1 MFGREIR
8 YAVRVLR
15 AKPTFSVLA
24 IAMLALGI
32 GASTAIFTVVNSVLL
47 RSLPYEEPERIVQ
60 LWEVSEEG
68 NRMALPEANY
78 VDWKAEADSF
88 ESMGMYA
95 VGEGAVVGGLE
106 PIRVRIATVA
116 EGFFDVI
123 GVRPV
128 MGSGFLPEHQRS
140 GASPVAMVSRRFW
153 RDSLGSP
160 DSLDGVRL
168 TFSNRIHPAVGVLP
182 EGLDYPVDTDIWDNQ
197 EAMGEAL
204 NPSRSAH
211 NWRAIGRLAPG
222 VTAEQASRQLETI
235 AARIHSEYTDVT
247 AVGGVAVPLDE
258 QLTGGIRTPL
268 LVLMAAVVILLLI
281 ACMNVTSLLL
291 AHMEARQREFAVRT
305 ALGATPL
312 QLSRGSLAETVILA
326 SLGGVLGVVLA
337 RWGVSTMLATV
348 GGNLPRAGEIGPD
361 PTVYTFAA
369 LLALAIAVL
378 VGMLPAV
385 RFWSGNLADALKAG
399 DRGQAGSHSR
409 ARSALVTA
417 QVAMTIVLLVGGS
430 LLARSLVEML
440 EVDLGFETTNR
451 LAVELI
457 QPFPQ
462 GEAATNRL
470 GAFQQAFKER
480 ITALPGVVNVGG
492 IDASPLS
499 ARGGNGRFIIEDRG
513 DSGDYWPNYRVSS
526 PGYFRALGI
535 PLLRGRL
542 FDESDGAGAPGVA
555 VISESV
561 ANRVWPGEDP
571 IGHRIDR
578 SNMDGVNQLMTI
590 IGVVGDARYYG
601 PDSDVRGE
609 TYFNYLQRGRVT
621 ARFTWIIETSG
632 DPAAIGPAVMT
643 HVKELDPELPIQV
656 RTMDSMLYLMLSSRL
671 FNLSLLG
678 VFAGVALT
686 LAVIGVYG
694 LIAYTVAHRT
704 AEIGVRTALG
714 ARSGQVV
721 WLFVRESAALIGI
734 GAVVG
739 VLGAM
744 ATSRVLG
751 SLLFEI
757 EATDPAAYGIGVLAL
772 VVPAMLA
779 GYVSARRAAKI
790 DPVRAIQSE

>member
-1 MFGREIR
+1 MFGKEIR

-78 VDWKAEADSF
+78 VDWKAEADRF
-88 ESMGMYA
+88 ESMAMYA

-153 RDSLGSP
+153 QDSLGSP

-168 TFSNRIHPAVGVLP
+168 TFSNRIHPVVGVLP
-182 EGLDYPVDTDIWDNQ
+182 EGLDYPVDTDIWNNQ
-197 EAMGEAL
+197 EGMGQAL

-211 NWRAIGRLAPG
+211 NWRAIGRLEPG

-326 SLGGVLGVVLA
+326 SLGGLLGVVLA
-337 RWGVSTMLATV
+337 RWGVATMLATV
-348 GGNLPRAGEIGPD
+348 GGNLPRAGEIRLD
-361 PTVYTFAA
+361 LTVYTFAA

-399 DRGQAGSHSR
+399 GRGQAGSHSR

-462 GEAATNRL
+462 GEDATNRL

-578 SNMDGVNQLMTI
+578 SNMDGVDQLMTI

-609 TYFNYLQRGRVT
+609 TYFNYLQRARVT
-621 ARFTWIIETSG
+621 ARFTWIIETTG

-686 LAVIGVYG
+686 LAVMGVYG

-714 ARSGQVV
+714 ARPGQVV

-790 DPVRAIQSE
+790 DPLRAIQSE